1 MRSGGLTVAAKP
13 RFNKNEY
20 FPKECVGTAKVRKE
34 KRLKSR
40 DTDMCVLHASCLV
53 IDSYFEVKMTLP
65 QRALIT
71 ESCSRK
77 DVESKSGAGGE
88 TGSGRPTLC

>member
-1 MRSGGLTVAAKP
+1 MRRGGLTVAAKP

-40 DTDMCVLHASCLV
+40 DTDNVC
-53 IDSYFEVKMTLP
+53 P
-65 QRALIT
+65 
-71 ESCSRK
+71 SR
-77 DVESKSGAGGE
+77 ELS
-88 TGSGRPTLC
+88 RN